1 MAKIVITKDNLLTSA
16 EFKVLLEQMTTRSS
30 NLEDILSLLRE
41 LIVFEDKYGM
51 PSDVFYARFMRGE
64 MGDDLSYIM
73 WAGQYESYL
82 EARQEIEEHLA
93 ETAVLV

>member
-30 NLEDILSLLRE
+30 HLEDILGLLRE
-41 LIVFEDKYGM
+41 LLVFETKYGM
-51 PSDVFYARFMRGE
+51 ASDVFYARFMRGE

-82 EARQEIEEHLA
+82 EARQEIEEQLS

>member
-1 MAKIVITKDNLLTSA
+1 MAKIVITKENLLTSA

-41 LIVFEDKYGM
+41 LIVYEDKYGM

-82 EARQEIEEHLA
+82 EARQEIEENLA

>member
-16 EFKVLLEQMTTRSS
+16 EFKALLEQMTTRSS
-30 NLEDILSLLRE
+30 NLEDVLGLLRE
-41 LIVFEDKYGM
+41 LIVYEDKYGM

-82 EARQEIEEHLA
+82 EARQEIEEL
-93 ETAVLV
+93 LNPRNLLI